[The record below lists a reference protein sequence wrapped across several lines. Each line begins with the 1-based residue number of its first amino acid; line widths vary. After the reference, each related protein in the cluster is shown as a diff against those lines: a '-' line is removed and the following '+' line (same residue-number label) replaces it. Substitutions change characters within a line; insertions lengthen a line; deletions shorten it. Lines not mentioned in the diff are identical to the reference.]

1 MVLASTILATLI
13 GVPLGVILTVTRK
26 NHILPNAPVNS
37 VLGAIVNAT
46 RSTPFIILMVAI
58 IPLTRLLVGSSIGTT
73 ASIVPLTI
81 SAAPFIARII
91 ESSLLEIDHGV
102 IEAAQ
107 AMGASPMQIIRKV
120 LLPEALHSIVLGI
133 TLAVIALIGYSAMA
147 GTLGGGGL
155 GDLAIR
161 YGYQRFQMDVM
172 LITVVV
178 LIVMVQSIQSLGDY
192 FSKKLTIL
200 KRYLVEIMPI
210 RAPCFFSA
218 VNVDNVSG
226 KRQVFTFMCI
236 SASCLY
242 SCRKAASCAGSV
254 TPVRMLK
261 DSSSVLPI
269 VRLIASSVTVKYW

>member
-1 MVLASTILATLI
+1 MGNLLYGA
-13 GVPLGVILTVTRK
+13 GFHNTRHTYRRTARRD
-26 NHILPNAPVNS
+26 HILPNAPVNS

-192 FSKKLTIL
+192 FSKKLNKNKL
-200 KRYLVEIMPI
+200 
-210 RAPCFFSA
+210 
-218 VNVDNVSG
+218 
-226 KRQVFTFMCI
+226 
-236 SASCLY
+236 
-242 SCRKAASCAGSV
+242 
-254 TPVRMLK
+254 
-261 DSSSVLPI
+261 
-269 VRLIASSVTVKYW
+269 